1 MFPGTVVEQHDDQ
14 QAQQCKGD
22 VAQDAPGQRGVVGQ
36 PLVLR
41 HHAQHDA
48 HSGKG
53 VHGNGQILLALDLV
67 ALAPDVVQQYIEH
80 GHGHG
85 GDPLAQA
92 QRHSVAFQAGGAQ
105 CQGTGHQMEGVTC
118 AQHHGHQTEQAELGA
133 VLAAADHADAQG
145 QHGDQIEDVENGL
158 NDCSHKNVAPLRLV
172 CFSIAIRSAIAGRT
186 ASL

>member
-1 MFPGTVVEQHDDQ
+1 MISRPSS
-14 QAQQCKGD
+14 AKGS

-48 HSGKG
+48 HGRKG

-80 GHGHG
+80 GHGHR

-92 QRHSVAFQAGGAQ
+92 QRHSVAVQAGGAQ

-118 AQHHGHQTEQAELGA
+118 TQHHAISRTGGTGCQPCCRGSC
-133 VLAAADHADAQG
+133 G
-145 QHGDQIEDVENGL
+145 CPRQHGDQIEDVENGL

-172 CFSIAIRSAIAGRT
+172 CCSIAIRSAAAGRT